1 MKARCR
7 IGSRIARQDR
17 PWRRAAS
24 EQEQASEGNVNRIF
38 ETIVTVRGDA
48 GRTQITPLGVRYEGD
63 WVVLA
68 PFRPSTTLE
77 LLLQSRVAVVNCTDD
92 VRVFAGC
99 IVGRR
104 DWPLVPAARIDG
116 VRLAS
121 CLAHEEIELVEFVDD
136 VQRPRMRCRSVYRE
150 THAPF
155 RGFNRAQAAVIEAA
169 VLVSRLSILPA
180 GKIESE
186 LEYLKIA
193 IDKTAGEAELQAW
206 SWLMEAMAVHRSGRG
221 AT

>member
-1 MKARCR
+1 M
-7 IGSRIARQDR
+7 
-17 PWRRAAS
+17 
-24 EQEQASEGNVNRIF
+24 NRIF
-38 ETIVTVRGDA
+38 ETIVTLRGAD
-48 GRTQITPLGVRYEGD
+48 GRTHITPLGVRYQESS
-63 WVVLA
+63 VLLA
-68 PFRPSTTLE
+68 PFRPSATLD
-77 LLLQSRVAVVNCTDD
+77 LLLQSRVAVINCTDD

-104 DWPLVPAARIDG
+104 DWPLVPATRVDG

-121 CLAHEEIELVEFVDD
+121 CLAHEGIELAEFIDHA
-136 VQRPRMRCRSVYRE
+136 QRPQLRCRSVHRE

-169 VLVSRLSILPA
+169 VLVSRLSILPV
-180 GKIESE
+180 GKLEAE

-206 SWLMEAMAVHRSGRG
+206 SWLMEAIAAYHGGSG
-221 AT
+221 

>member
-1 MKARCR
+1 
-7 IGSRIARQDR
+7 
-17 PWRRAAS
+17 
-24 EQEQASEGNVNRIF
+24 VNYIF

-48 GRTQITPLGVRYEGD
+48 GRTQVTPLGVRQQGD

-68 PFRPSTTLE
+68 PFKPSLTLD
-77 LLLQSRVAVVNCTDD
+77 LLLQSRAAVINCTDD

-104 DWPLVPAARIDG
+104 DWPLVPATRVDG

-121 CLAHEEIELVEFVDD
+121 CLAHEEIELAEFIDHA
-136 VQRPRMRCRSVYRE
+136 QRPQLRCRSGHRE

-169 VLVSRLSILPA
+169 ILVSRLSILPA
-180 GKIESE
+180 GKLEAE

-193 IDKTAGEAELQAW
+193 IDKTAGESELQAW
-206 SWLMEAMAVHRSGRG
+206 GWLMEAIAAHRDSRG
-221 AT
+221 PTR

>member
-1 MKARCR
+1 M
-7 IGSRIARQDR
+7 
-17 PWRRAAS
+17 
-24 EQEQASEGNVNRIF
+24 NRIF

-48 GRTQITPLGVRYEGD
+48 ERTQITPLGVRREGETI
-63 WVVLA
+63 VLA
-68 PFRPSTTLE
+68 PFRPSLTLD
-77 LLLQSRVAVVNCTDD
+77 LLLQTRVAVINHTDD

-104 DWPLVPAARIDG
+104 DWPLVAATRIDG

-121 CLAHEEIELVEFVDD
+121 GLAHEEIELTEVVDD
-136 VQRPRMRCRSVYRE
+136 PQRPRLRCRSVHRE

-155 RGFNRAQAAVIEAA
+155 QGFNRAQAAVIEAA
-169 VLVSRLSILPA
+169 ILVSRLSILPA
-180 GKIESE
+180 GKLEAE

-206 SWLMEAMAVHRSGRG
+206 SWLMEAIAAHREGRG
-221 AT
+221 PTR

>member
-1 MKARCR
+1 M
-7 IGSRIARQDR
+7 
-17 PWRRAAS
+17 
-24 EQEQASEGNVNRIF
+24 NRIF
-38 ETIVTVRGDA
+38 ETIVTVRGQD
-48 GRTQITPLGVRYEGD
+48 GRTQVTPLGVRQQAD
-63 WVVLA
+63 LLLLA
-68 PFRPSTTLE
+68 PFRPSLTLD
-77 LLLQSRVAVVNCTDD
+77 LLLQSRVAVINYTDD

-104 DWPLVPAARIDG
+104 DWPLAPATRIDG
-116 VRLAS
+116 VRLACS
-121 CLAHEEIELVEFVDD
+121 LAHEEIELAEFVDD
-136 VQRPRMRCRSVYRE
+136 AQRPQLRCRSVHRE

-180 GKIESE
+180 GKLEAE

-206 SWLMEAMAVHRSGRG
+206 SWLMEAIAAHRGSHGTHG
-221 AT
+221 

>member
-1 MKARCR
+1 
-7 IGSRIARQDR
+7 
-17 PWRRAAS
+17 
-24 EQEQASEGNVNRIF
+24 
-38 ETIVTVRGDA
+38 VRGQD
-48 GRTQITPLGVRYEGD
+48 GRTQVTPLGVRQQAD
-63 WVVLA
+63 LLLLA
-68 PFRPSTTLE
+68 PFRPSLTLD
-77 LLLQSRVAVVNCTDD
+77 LLLQSRVAVINYTDD

-104 DWPLVPAARIDG
+104 DWPLAPATRIDG
-116 VRLAS
+116 VRLACS
-121 CLAHEEIELVEFVDD
+121 LAHEEIELAEFVDD
-136 VQRPRMRCRSVYRE
+136 AQRPQLRCRTVHRE

-180 GKIESE
+180 GKLEAE

-206 SWLMEAMAVHRSGRG
+206 SWLMEAIAAHRGSHGTHG
-221 AT
+221 

>member
-1 MKARCR
+1 M
-7 IGSRIARQDR
+7 
-17 PWRRAAS
+17 
-24 EQEQASEGNVNRIF
+24 NRIF

-48 GRTQITPLGVRYEGD
+48 GRTQVTPLGVRREGD
-63 WVVLA
+63 WLVLA
-68 PFRPSTTLE
+68 PYRPSLTLE
-77 LLLQSRVAVVNCTDD
+77 LLLQSRVAVVNYTDD

-104 DWPLVPAARIDG
+104 DWPLVPATRIDG
-116 VRLAS
+116 ARLAS
-121 CLAHEEIELVEFVDD
+121 CLSHEELELVELVDD
-136 VQRPRMRCRSVYRE
+136 VQRPRLRCRSVQQE

-180 GKIESE
+180 GKLDAE

-193 IDKTAGEAELQAW
+193 IDKTAGDAELQAW
-206 SWLMEAMAVHRSGRG
+206 SWLMEAIAVHRGGRG
-221 AT
+221 TA

>member
-1 MKARCR
+1 M
-7 IGSRIARQDR
+7 
-17 PWRRAAS
+17 
-24 EQEQASEGNVNRIF
+24 NRIF

-48 GRTQITPLGVRYEGD
+48 ERTQITPLGVRREGETI
-63 WVVLA
+63 VLA
-68 PFRPSTTLE
+68 PFRPSLTLD
-77 LLLQSRVAVVNCTDD
+77 LLLQSRVAVINHTDD

-104 DWPLVPAARIDG
+104 DWPLVAATRIDG

-121 CLAHEEIELVEFVDD
+121 GLAHEEIELTEVVDD
-136 VQRPRMRCRSVYRE
+136 PQRPRLRCRSVHRE

-155 RGFNRAQAAVIEAA
+155 QGFNRAQAAVIEAA
-169 VLVSRLSILPA
+169 ILVSRLSILPA
-180 GKIESE
+180 GKLEAE

-206 SWLMEAMAVHRSGRG
+206 SWLMEAIAAHREGRG
-221 AT
+221 PTR